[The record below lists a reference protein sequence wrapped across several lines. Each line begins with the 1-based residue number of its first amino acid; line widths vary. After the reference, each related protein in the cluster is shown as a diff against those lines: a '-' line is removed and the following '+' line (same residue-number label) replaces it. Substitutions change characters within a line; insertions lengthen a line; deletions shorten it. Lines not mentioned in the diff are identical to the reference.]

1 MMCRPATAN
10 SWCRSLENNTI
21 KVPKA
26 LWWNDGTIEM
36 LDQTKLP
43 AEEVVL
49 HITEIDELIAAIKR
63 LSVRGAPALGVA
75 GAYGVLLVAKSWQN
89 SDETPDW
96 DDLEQRVIP
105 LKESRPTAINL
116 SWAIQRV
123 INVAK
128 SAQPKNADEAYQHL
142 EQEAIAIH
150 REDEERCRKI
160 GEYGAELLSGTPK
173 IITHCNAGALAT
185 GGIGTALGVI
195 YAAAM
200 HNMSVEVYADE
211 TRPLLQGARLTAWEL
226 KKANIPVHLMTDGM
240 AASLMRREHI
250 DCVIVGADRI
260 AANGD
265 TANKIGTYQLAIAA
279 KAHDVPFYVA
289 APTSTIDLSIETGDG
304 IPIEIRGVEEVV
316 HWGDITT
323 APHGIAVYSPAFDVT
338 PAKYITGIITDVGV
352 TLPPYDLANFT
363 REHHSLNL

>member
-1 MMCRPATAN
+1 MMYRPVTAN
-10 SWCRSLENNTI
+10 WWCKSLENNTI
-21 KVPKA
+21 NVPKA

-43 AEEVVL
+43 AKEVVL
-49 HITEIDELIAAIKR
+49 HITEVDDLTAAIKR
-63 LSVRGAPALGVA
+63 LSVRGAPALGIA
-75 GAYGVLLVAKSWQN
+75 GAYGVLLAAKSWQHLKAA
-89 SDETPDW
+89 PDW
-96 DDLEQRVIP
+96 SNLEERVIP
-105 LKESRPTAINL
+105 LKQARPTAINL

-123 INVAK
+123 LKFAK
-128 SAQPKNADEAYQHL
+128 SKNPGKASEAYELL

-160 GEYGAELLSGTPK
+160 GEYGAELLSGNPK

-200 HNMSVEVYADE
+200 HNLSVQVYADE

-226 KKANIPVHLMTDGM
+226 QKANIPVHLMTDGM
-240 AASLMRREHI
+240 AASLMQREHI

-289 APTSTIDLSIETGDG
+289 APTSTIDFSIETGDD
-304 IPIEIRGVEEVV
+304 IPIEIRGEEEVV
-316 HWGDITT
+316 HWGKITT
-323 APHGIAVYSPAFDVT
+323 APKDVAVYSPAFDVT
-338 PAKYITGIITDVGV
+338 PAHYISGIITDIGIAR
-352 TLPPYDLANFT
+352 PPYDLRSFA
-363 REHHSLNL
+363 RAHSSLDL